1 MNQSTVLWLICHTK
15 PRTVVQ
21 VHCTCTSAYM
31 SAHWRAFC
39 EKKVNILWLSHS
51 LLQVHQSL
59 LPVNIS
65 FLMLSKFLPISF
77 SILLLLP
84 LGIVLFLMVSLCL
97 SLSLHLIIPF
107 QLHET
112 RDHIHTWQWSNIT
125 LYFVIYV
132 LACSDSDPSLL
143 EYFCLYLPITLI

>member
-1 MNQSTVLWLICHTK
+1 
-15 PRTVVQ
+15 
-21 VHCTCTSAYM
+21 M

-39 EKKVNILWLSHS
+39 EKKVNIFWLSHS

-65 FLMLSKFLPISF
+65 FLMPNMFLPISF
-77 SILLLLP
+77 SLLLLLP
-84 LGIVLFLMVSLCL
+84 LGIVLFLMVSLRL

-112 RDHIHTWQWSNIT
+112 WDHIHTWQWNNIT
-125 LYFVIYV
+125 LHSWALHTHIC
-132 LACSDSDPSLL
+132 ASLL
-143 EYFCLYLPITLI
+143 RFRSLSAWVLLPLLADYINLRCSVCLSLTSYAGRENKQNWI